1 MVPVLR
7 SYRNPKL
14 IQKACSEMIFTN
26 NAKIAQKDHHL
37 SIYNPQPAYHKEK
50 LRVDNR
56 EVVSMIIRIHAA
68 QL

>member
-1 MVPVLR
+1 
-7 SYRNPKL
+7 
-14 IQKACSEMIFTN
+14 MIFTN